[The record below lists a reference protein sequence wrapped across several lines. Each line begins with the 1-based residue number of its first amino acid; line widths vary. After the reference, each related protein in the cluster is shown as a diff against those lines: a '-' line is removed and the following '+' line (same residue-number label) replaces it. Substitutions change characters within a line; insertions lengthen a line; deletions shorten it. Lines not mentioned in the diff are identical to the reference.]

1 MKTNTVVGA
10 AEERGGN
17 TERKTRISKGNVA
30 FAASALTL
38 CVQRDFTPRL
48 MPGTRFTMP
57 RRSSVFST
65 AVAFRSSI
73 LVIPA
78 SCKRGP
84 KVVSK
89 SFSANQLANSWAIVC
104 CTLQRKITKILEKR
118 MLDYQSEK
126 EDAQPLL
133 VLV

>member
-30 FAASALTL
+30 FAAIILMF

-48 MPGTRFTMP
+48 MPGIFVWNST
-57 RRSSVFST
+57 SSWVFST

-89 SFSANQLANSWAIVC
+89 SFSANQLANSKAIVC
-104 CTLQRKITKILEKR
+104 CTIQRVAHTR
-118 MLDYQSEK
+118 
-126 EDAQPLL
+126 
-133 VLV
+133 V